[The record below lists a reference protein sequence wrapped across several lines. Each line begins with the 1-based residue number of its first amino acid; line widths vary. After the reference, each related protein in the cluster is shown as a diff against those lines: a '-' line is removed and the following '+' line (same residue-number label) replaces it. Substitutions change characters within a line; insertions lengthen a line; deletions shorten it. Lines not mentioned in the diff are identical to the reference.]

1 MQITMQIKPFMGLL
15 MLVVYADC
23 TNTIRMDV
31 IFSKLVTLFQQKFED
46 DDKFLLVVIILLYL
60 ELNKYMR

>member
-1 MQITMQIKPFMGLL
+1 MGLL